1 MVYKILMLAKED
13 EHKPLWSPI
22 MNKSTNPD
30 GTFTYSEY
38 STEDENELE
47 KKLLDIIQKYGASK
61 IRVITDVDYDLDNS
75 PYGNSSFDG
84 YSTDVFDGGC
94 DGGFDGGCDV

>member
-22 MNKSTNPD
+22 MNKATNPD

-61 IRVITDVDYDLDNS
+61 IRVITDVDYDLDIIFS
-75 PYGNSSFDG
+75 G
-84 YSTDVFDGGC
+84 STSIDNVTD
-94 DGGFDGGCDV
+94 DTI

>member
-1 MVYKILMLAKED
+1 MLAKED

-61 IRVITDVDYDLDNS
+61 IRVITDVDYDLDIIFS
-75 PYGNSSFDG
+75 G
-84 YSTDVFDGGC
+84 STSIDNVTD
-94 DGGFDGGCDV
+94 DTI

>member
-61 IRVITDVDYDLDNS
+61 IRVITDVDYDLDIIFS
-75 PYGNSSFDG
+75 G
-84 YSTDVFDGGC
+84 STSIDNITD
-94 DGGFDGGCDV
+94 DTI

>member
-13 EHKPLWSPI
+13 ERKPLWSPI

-61 IRVITDVDYDLDNS
+61 IRVITDVDYDLDIIFS
-75 PYGNSSFDG
+75 G
-84 YSTDVFDGGC
+84 STSIDNVTD
-94 DGGFDGGCDV
+94 DTI

>member
-1 MVYKILMLAKED
+1 MAYKILMLAKED
-13 EHKPLWSPI
+13 ECKPLWSPI
-22 MNKSTNPD
+22 MNKATNPD

-61 IRVITDVDYDLDNS
+61 IRVITDVDYDLDIIFSGSTSIDNIT
-75 PYGNSSFDG
+75 DG
-84 YSTDVFDGGC
+84 TV
-94 DGGFDGGCDV
+94 

>member
-61 IRVITDVDYDLDNS
+61 IRVITDVDYDLDIIFS
-75 PYGNSSFDG
+75 G
-84 YSTDVFDGGC
+84 STSIDNVTD
-94 DGGFDGGCDV
+94 DTI

>member
-61 IRVITDVDYDLDNS
+61 IRVITDVDYELDIIFS
-75 PYGNSSFDG
+75 G
-84 YSTDVFDGGC
+84 STSIDNVTD
-94 DGGFDGGCDV
+94 DTI

>member
-61 IRVITDVDYDLDNS
+61 IRVITDVDYDLDIIFS
-75 PYGNSSFDG
+75 G
-84 YSTDVFDGGC
+84 STSVNNVTDDTI
-94 DGGFDGGCDV
+94 

>member
-13 EHKPLWSPI
+13 ERKPLWSPI
-22 MNKSTNPD
+22 MKKSTNPD

-47 KKLLDIIQKYGASK
+47 EKLLDIIQKYGASK
-61 IRVITDVDYDLDNS
+61 VRVITDVDYDLDIIFS
-75 PYGNSSFDG
+75 G
-84 YSTDVFDGGC
+84 STSIDNVTD
-94 DGGFDGGCDV
+94 DTI

>member
-22 MNKSTNPD
+22 MNKTTNPD
-30 GTFTYSEY
+30 GTFAYSEY

-61 IRVITDVDYDLDNS
+61 IRVITDVDYDLDIIFS
-75 PYGNSSFDG
+75 G
-84 YSTDVFDGGC
+84 STSIDNVTD
-94 DGGFDGGCDV
+94 DTI

>member
-61 IRVITDVDYDLDNS
+61 VRVITDVDYDLDIIFS
-75 PYGNSSFDG
+75 G
-84 YSTDVFDGGC
+84 STSIDNVTD
-94 DGGFDGGCDV
+94 DTI

>member
-38 STEDENELE
+38 STENEDELE
-47 KKLLDIIQKYGASK
+47 EKLLDIIQKYGASK
-61 IRVITDVDYDLDNS
+61 IRVITDVDYDLDIIFS
-75 PYGNSSFDG
+75 G
-84 YSTDVFDGGC
+84 STSINNVTDDTI
-94 DGGFDGGCDV
+94 

>member
-13 EHKPLWSPI
+13 ERKPLWSPI
-22 MNKSTNPD
+22 MTNTANPD

-61 IRVITDVDYDLDNS
+61 IRVITDVDYDLDIIFS
-75 PYGNSSFDG
+75 G
-84 YSTDVFDGGC
+84 STSIDNITD
-94 DGGFDGGCDV
+94 DTI

>member
-61 IRVITDVDYDLDNS
+61 IRVITDVDYDLDIIFSGSMSIDNV
-75 PYGNSSFDG
+75 
-84 YSTDVFDGGC
+84 TDDTI
-94 DGGFDGGCDV
+94 

>member
-13 EHKPLWSPI
+13 ERNPLWSPI
-22 MNKSTNPD
+22 MNKSANPD

-61 IRVITDVDYDLDNS
+61 IRVITDVDYDLDIIFS
-75 PYGNSSFDG
+75 G
-84 YSTDVFDGGC
+84 STSINNVTDDTI
-94 DGGFDGGCDV
+94 